1 MNEKDAPGGAAA
13 TSDSGT
19 EAAAEHLLFNCF
31 NP

>member
-1 MNEKDAPGGAAA
+1 MERMRRVAAA
-13 TSDSGT
+13 NFDSGT